1 MTELP
6 LSAERVVD
14 SDKGSIDWTKRPVQ
28 QDCLSLVTDLLL
40 SLDLDANLQPDGA
53 GHGRLVGALLEVVP
67 HVHLARER
75 AHLDDG
81 LAEEVVAL
89 PRQLLPQLRLE
100 VVVLVPDA
108 DLDPVRRVVALAA
121 TQMT

>member
-1 MTELP
+1 M
-6 LSAERVVD
+6 
-14 SDKGSIDWTKRPVQ
+14 
-28 QDCLSLVTDLLL
+28 TDLLL
-40 SLDLDANLQPDGA
+40 SLDLDADLQPDGA
-53 GHGRLVGALLEVVP
+53 GDGRLVGALLEVVP

-100 VVVLVPDA
+100 VVVLVPHA
-108 DLDPVRRVVALAA
+108 HLDPVRGVVALAA
-121 TQMT
+121 TRMSLGAEHPHPDTRRFVGDGWAKE